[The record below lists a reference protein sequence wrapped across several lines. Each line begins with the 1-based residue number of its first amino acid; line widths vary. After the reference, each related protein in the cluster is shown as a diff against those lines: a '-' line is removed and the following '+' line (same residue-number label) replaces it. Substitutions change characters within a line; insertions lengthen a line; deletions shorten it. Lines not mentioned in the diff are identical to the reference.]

1 MSEAE
6 FGDASEV
13 EDDAEDFQP
22 PASVVDGSEPGGRK
36 YASGT
41 SLSSTSKLRV
51 VYDLTKA
58 CTCCLC
64 NAKSTD
70 ESPLDGWEGD
80 EDRLLDGRIPWSKYG
95 KRLLSDGSG
104 EIVRVPEGRVDLVCL
119 NVFRALGGTC

>member
-36 YASGT
+36 SASGT

-70 ESPLDGWEGD
+70 ESPLDGWEGTKTVCLMVAFPGRNMGND
-80 EDRLLDGRIPWSKYG
+80 SFQRRQWRDRARAGRAGGPRLLERFSEP
-95 KRLLSDGSG
+95 
-104 EIVRVPEGRVDLVCL
+104 
-119 NVFRALGGTC
+119 